1 MGTISKNIH
10 DDRFSQADRIEI
22 YKKVMTNPI
31 STLASPE
38 QYARVPLEGMPDP
51 VGEVYRDDKEEFLT
65 KRKVFVSEDYET
77 HSQFTEN
84 YMIQEGLDFSINDS
98 NYAIREAENAA
109 KRFEEKYNNLENK
122 PKMLKLTR
130 KEDEK

>member
-1 MGTISKNIH
+1 MVSKNIY
-10 DDRFSQADRIEI
+10 DDRFSQADRNEI
-22 YKKVMTNPI
+22 YKKAMTNPD
-31 STLASPE
+31 SSFDSLV
-38 QYARVPLEGMPDP
+38 QYARVPLEGMPNP

-65 KRKVFVSEDYET
+65 KWKAFVSEDYET

-84 YMIQEGLDFSINDS
+84 YMIQEGLDFSTIDS
-98 NYAIREAENAA
+98 DYAIREAENAA

-122 PKMLKLTR
+122 PKMLILTR